1 MRGAVAAVDQQR
13 LVARRAEG
21 ELAAY
26 SVRTVG
32 KWCDQQLVAPQAP
45 ASKVQLY
52 NRCVPEHAYSR
63 ARGSEQ

>member
-1 MRGAVAAVDQQR
+1 MRGAAALVDQRR

-32 KWCDQQLVAPQAP
+32 KWCDQQLPAPHAS
-45 ASKVQLY
+45 ASKVQQY
-52 NRCVPEHAYSR
+52 NRCVHARSL
-63 ARGSEQ
+63 ACAQL